1 MIFTHFKRILD
12 YLGILLFM
20 ISMGIFIV
28 LWTALLL
35 KWMYSRG
42 FLCVGHRCTK
52 TVDYSLEGTIIT
64 VLIKRWR

>member
-35 KWMYSRG
+35 SGCILVAFYVLVTGALKQ
-42 FLCVGHRCTK
+42 L
-52 TVDYSLEGTIIT
+52 TIH
-64 VLIKRWR
+64 